1 MRLLQKQK
9 TSIMNKKEIKKA
21 IESDTPI
28 NSLFSLIP
36 IKNKKNFL
44 SFAEKFGFTEE
55 KINNL
60 LKNEIHEAK
69 KGKI

>member
-9 TSIMNKKEIKKA
+9 TIIMNKKEIKKA

-44 SFAEKFGFTEE
+44 SFAGKFGFTEE

-69 KGKI
+69 QGKI